1 MLQDFIKTNNLSAE
15 VFETQGKVK
24 SSAKA
29 AQELNDNEAV
39 AKSIILMGSNNEP
52 VLVILLGKDKIDFIK
67 IKEILG
73 VKDVRLA
80 DSEEVF
86 EATGYVVGAVPPISI
101 YGVKTIIDKKV
112 VEKREVVCGGGT
124 TNHLMRIKVKE
135 ILDNVDGILVEDV
148 KK

>member
-1 MLQDFIKTNNLSAE
+1 MLQDFIKANGLSAE
-15 VFETQGKVK
+15 VFETKGLVK

-39 AKSIILMGSNNEP
+39 CKSILLMGSDNESF
-52 VLVILLGKDKIDFIK
+52 LVILLGKDKIDFKK

-80 DSEEVF
+80 EPEEVF
-86 EATGYVVGAVPPISI
+86 EITGYIVGGVPPISI
-101 YGVKTIIDKKV
+101 YGVKTLIDKAV
-112 VEKREVVCGGGT
+112 VQKEEVVCGGGT
-124 TNHLMRIKVKE
+124 PNHLMRIKVQE
-135 ILDNVDGILVEDV
+135 ILDTIEDLLVEDV